1 MAAAK
6 TKMVLGWLVLLAL
19 APRPVRAQPT
29 RDPAGAEQLF
39 NSAKELLK
47 AGDWKGACAKFE
59 ASLAL
64 DPSISTELKIAKC
77 HEHEGKLARAW
88 SDYQEAIKHNR
99 ELSDR
104 PEKRRLELEE
114 FAKAQLAELEP
125 RVPKVRVIVHEP
137 PPGLRI
143 KRGALELPLA
153 ALGDALPADAGTLH
167 ITAEAPGFATLERDV
182 TVVEGKTIDV
192 EITLS
197 REVAPP
203 PAPPPPPAAAPLA
216 TVASPTPP
224 LPSNQQRTAG
234 IASMAVG
241 GVTLASAGALAI
253 VTRVLVA
260 QSSGLCNAQNV
271 CNKEGFEL
279 RNQAASAQSVSLVLA
294 GVGAVSGVVGA
305 VLFARAPRASPARIR
320 GGITTMGGF
329 VAGDF

>member
-1 MAAAK
+1 MTAGK
-6 TKMVLGWLVLLAL
+6 TKMVLGWLLPLAL
-19 APRPVRAQPT
+19 AARAAHAQPT

-114 FAKAQLAELEP
+114 FAKAQLADLEP
-125 RVPKVRVIVHEP
+125 RVPKVRVVVPEP

-143 KRGALELPLA
+143 KRGAVELPLA

-167 ITAEAPGFATLERDV
+167 ITAEAPGFATVERDV
-182 TVVEGKTIDV
+182 VVVEGKTVDV

-197 REVAPP
+197 REAAAVPAPAAPPEAPLTTQASPP
-203 PAPPPPPAAAPLA
+203 PA
-216 TVASPTPP
+216 
-224 LPSNQQRTAG
+224 LPGNRQRTAG
-234 IASMAVG
+234 IALMAVG
-241 GVTLASAGALAI
+241 GVSLATAGALGI
-253 VTRVLVA
+253 VTLVKVA
-260 QSSGLCNAQNV
+260 QSRGPCNPQNK
-271 CNKEGFEL
+271 CDEFGFDL
-279 RNQAASAQSVSLVLA
+279 RNQANTTQSAGFVFA
-294 GVGAVSGVVGA
+294 GVGAASAAIGA
-305 VLFARAPRASPARIR
+305 VLFARAPRVSSVRLR
-320 GGITTMGGF
+320 GGVGPMGVF

>member
-1 MAAAK
+1 MTAAK
-6 TKMVLGWLVLLAL
+6 STIVIGCLAL
-19 APRPVRAQPT
+19 VALAARPVHAEPT

-47 AGDWKGACAKFE
+47 AGDWKSACAKFE

-125 RVPKVRVIVHEP
+125 RVPKVRVIVREP

-143 KRGALELPLA
+143 KRGEVELPLA

-167 ITAEAPGFATLERDV
+167 ITAEAPGFVTVERDV
-182 TVVEGKTIDV
+182 AVVEGKTVDV
-192 EITLS
+192 EIALS

-203 PAPPPPPAAAPLA
+203 PATPPAPAGPLA
-216 TVASPTPP
+216 PEASPPLP
-224 LPSNQQRTAG
+224 LPSNRQRTAG
-234 IASMAVG
+234 IALLGAG
-241 GVTLASAGALAI
+241 GVSLATAGALGI
-253 VTRVLVA
+253 VTLVKVA
-260 QSSGLCNAQNV
+260 QSKGPCNAQND
-271 CNKEGFEL
+271 CNRQGYDL
-279 RNQAASAQSVSLVLA
+279 RNQATITQAAGFVFA
-294 GVGAVSGVVGA
+294 GVGAASAVIGA
-305 VLFARAPRASPARIR
+305 VLFAKARIR
-320 GGITTMGGF
+320 GGMTTRGVF

>member
-1 MAAAK
+1 MTAAK
-6 TKMVLGWLVLLAL
+6 TKRVLGWLVLLAL
-19 APRPVRAQPT
+19 APRVAGAQPMH
-29 RDPAGAEQLF
+29 DPAGAEQLF

-143 KRGALELPLA
+143 KRGAVELPLA

-167 ITAEAPGFATLERDV
+167 ITAEAPGFATVERDV
-182 TVVEGKTIDV
+182 ALVEGKTVDV
-192 EITLS
+192 EINLS
-197 REVAPP
+197 REPAPP
-203 PAPPPPPAAAPLA
+203 PAAPPPLVAPVATEASPPPP
-216 TVASPTPP
+216 
-224 LPSNQQRTAG
+224 LPGNRQRTAG
-234 IASMAVG
+234 IALMAVG
-241 GVTLASAGALAI
+241 GVSLATAGALGI
-253 VTRVLVA
+253 VTLVKVA
-260 QSSGLCNAQNV
+260 QSSGPCNAQNH
-271 CNKEGFEL
+271 CNKYGYDL
-279 RNQAASAQSVSLVLA
+279 RNQANVTQSAGFVLA
-294 GVGAVSGVVGA
+294 GVGAASAVIGV
-305 VLFARAPRASPARIR
+305 VLFARARRASPVRMR
-320 GGITTMGGF
+320 GSIAPMGVF